1 MSAYSPNMWKDELKC
16 NGQCNGTV
24 LLVQNLFGGDIIAYE
39 NPTLEKKMHYF
50 NRICNCDIDLTS
62 EQFGNIKLDY
72 FSKVKKVHWNILNQR
87 YFNYYKSYLVLF
99 GKVLYV
105 GLINVHLLHYLY
117 CLFFFRY
124 CRFHSLFSLCFIF

>member
-1 MSAYSPNMWKDELKC
+1 MGYYISDENFKYKELSKKDASDFFVPTIDALYNALNTKGWCKMSAYSPNMWKDELKC
-16 NGQCNGTV
+16 NGQCNGKV

-72 FSKVKKVHWNILNQR
+72 FSKVKKCI
-87 YFNYYKSYLVLF
+87 
-99 GKVLYV
+99 G
-105 GLINVHLLHYLY
+105 
-117 CLFFFRY
+117 
-124 CRFHSLFSLCFIF
+124 IF